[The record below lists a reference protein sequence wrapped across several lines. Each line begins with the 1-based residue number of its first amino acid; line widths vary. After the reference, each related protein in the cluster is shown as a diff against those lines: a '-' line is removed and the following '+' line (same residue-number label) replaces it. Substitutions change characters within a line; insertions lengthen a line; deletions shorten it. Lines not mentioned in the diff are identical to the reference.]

1 MQAWIIILVVY
12 FSGNSNR
19 VDIHTTDLI
28 FKDPITCNEFRLSP
42 DFQDELRRKYK
53 DMGVD
58 YVRPYC
64 RPKKEKDQVIAI
76 NGEKSEQRI

>member
-53 DMGVD
+53 DMGVL